1 MKGNY
6 IEFTEVKNL
15 LKCLRQFQTSN
26 IFFKDIYFRIVV
38 LIRLILQLAFKVDRN
53 QLITHLDKLISET
66 ERADEDGEL
75 DYNLTPLSQV
85 EKNKLE
91 ELCNALFIEDL
102 DKSNEKLS
110 SSKSV
115 KQHLE
120 DFEY

>member
-6 IEFTEVKNL
+6 IEFKEVKNF

-38 LIRLILQLAFKVDRN
+38 LIRLIFQLAFKVDRN
-53 QLITHLDKLISET
+53 QLIIHLDKLISDT
-66 ERADEDGEL
+66 EIADEDGDQ

-91 ELCNALFIEDL
+91 ELCNELFIEDL
-102 DKSNEKLS
+102 DKSHEKS
-110 SSKSV
+110 NKTQ
-115 KQHLE
+115 K
-120 DFEY
+120 DYPDEYGY

>member
-15 LKCLRQFQTSN
+15 LKCLRHFQTSN
-26 IFFKDIYFRIVV
+26 IFFKDIYFRIVI

-53 QLITHLDKLISET
+53 QLIIHLDKLIAET
-66 ERADEDGEL
+66 EIADEDGEQ

-91 ELCNALFIEDL
+91 ELCNELFIEVVE
-102 DKSNEKLS
+102 KSNEGPSIIKDQFHDELG
-110 SSKSV
+110 
-115 KQHLE
+115 
-120 DFEY
+120 Y

>member
-75 DYNLTPLSQV
+75 DYNLTPLSPSQSV
-85 EKNKLE
+85 ELE
-91 ELCNALFIEDL
+91 DMCNELIHNDSDIP
-102 DKSNEKLS
+102 NEKPINTISLS
-110 SSKSV
+110 R
-115 KQHLE
+115 E